1 MYRRG
6 GFFIFAVLR
15 EDYHEN
21 LLNRSDR
28 CKMLSHSLESVL
40 Q

>member
-28 CKMLSHSLESVL
+28 CKL
-40 Q
+40 QPLLFGVMF